1 MKRGIL
7 MKKTINPIVKTVIII
22 MSIFL
27 LSGLAFVSYFYIQKG
42 KAYLNSI
49 DFALN
54 KITNINANI
63 SLADQSYNGV
73 SQVMRVAPRGSRENK
88 PNFTDAELKKQAG
101 LVLSPL
107 DTLGRVGT
115 ATVTLSKAT
124 LPKKPQVANNWQ
136 ATGDSGSQELQHNYL
151 ISPMLYNSA
160 KDQRNQVTTT
170 KSLQKPYK
178 VKFEKGIKDYLE
190 RTNHHVV
197 YRVTPIF
204 KDNELLARGL
214 QIEAQ
219 SVEDQQIKFNVYILN
234 IQGDQQIDYI
244 TGSVTKNGDQGANAA

>member
-1 MKRGIL
+1 M
-7 MKKTINPIVKTVIII
+7 NPIVKAVIII

-54 KITNINANI
+54 KITNINPNV
-63 SLADQSYNGV
+63 SLADQSFDGA
-73 SQVMRVAPRGSRENK
+73 SQVMRVAPKGNRENK
-88 PNFTDAELKKQAG
+88 PNFTAAELKNQAG

-107 DTLGRVGT
+107 DVLGRVGT

-124 LPKKPQVANNWQ
+124 LPKKAQTATDWQ
-136 ATGDSGSQELQHNYL
+136 ATGDSGSQALQHNYL

-160 KDQRNQVTTT
+160 NDQRNQVTTT
-170 KSLQKPYK
+170 KSLQKTYK

-219 SVEDQQIKFNVYILN
+219 SVEDQQIKFNIYILN
-234 IQGDQQIDYI
+234 IQGDQQINYQ
-244 TGSVTKNGDQGANAA
+244 TGSVVKNGDQGTNAA